1 VLEDDYDAEYRYD
14 RQPVGA
20 LQGVDPER
28 VAYMSSISKTLAPA
42 LRIGWLV
49 APPAL
54 AAAVG
59 REKLADDR
67 GTPVITQLGLAV
79 VLERGELDRHVRS
92 SRLVYRRRRDALVD
106 ALARHLPALRPHGA
120 AAGLHLLVDLPA
132 DVDEAALVAAA
143 GQRGVGL
150 DGLAAHAARPRGPAV
165 ILGYGRIA
173 EPAIEPGV
181 RALAAALGAVGGGRA
196 QPC

>member
-1 VLEDDYDAEYRYD
+1 
-14 RQPVGA
+14 
-20 LQGVDPER
+20 
-28 VAYMSSISKTLAPA
+28 MSSISKTLAPA

-54 AAAVG
+54 AAAIQHQ
-59 REKLADDR
+59 KLADDR

-79 VLERGELDRHVRS
+79 ILERGELDRHVRS
-92 SRLVYRRRRDALVD
+92 TRPVYRRRRDALID
-106 ALARHLPALRPHGA
+106 ALDRRLAQLRPHGA

-132 DVDEAALVAAA
+132 DLDEAAVVAAA
-143 GQRGVGL
+143 QQRGVGL
-150 DGLAAHAARPRGPAV
+150 DGLAPHAARRHGPAV

-181 RALAAALGAVGGGRA
+181 RALAAAIEAVTPG
-196 QPC
+196 